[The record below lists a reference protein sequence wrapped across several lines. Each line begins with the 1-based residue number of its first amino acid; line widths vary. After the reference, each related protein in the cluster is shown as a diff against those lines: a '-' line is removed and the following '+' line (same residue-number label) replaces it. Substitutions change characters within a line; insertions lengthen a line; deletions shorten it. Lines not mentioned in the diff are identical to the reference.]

1 LQVVEVQL
9 EFALQVVVEQ
19 VVLFKQT
26 IYLYLEQRLL
36 ELLLLVVVEQVEQL
50 LIVHQVQT
58 EQMVQIQV

>member
-1 LQVVEVQL
+1 
-9 EFALQVVVEQ
+9 VVVEQ

-26 IYLYLEQRLL
+26 IYLYLEPRLL

>member
-9 EFALQVVVEQ
+9 EFVLLVAVEQ

-26 IYLYLEQRLL
+26 IYPYVERRLL
-36 ELLLLVVVEQVEQL
+36 ELLLLVVVEQVERL
-50 LIVHQVQT
+50 LIVRQLQM